1 MSYDIGTQLE
11 NENPQ
16 TASRLTVLVAVLW
29 NLSFGFL
36 KAVVINA
43 GIPALM
49 NIDDRRKQ
57 ARTTA
62 QIRDAMYDL
71 LTLAGLD
78 VAPGTRGFLPRLF
91 GAEIAQ
97 GVESRD
103 LRKLCDIVALRTYAL
118 NPRGVGFA
126 VRVGT
131 KGAKNALKGWCGVLP
146 AWIRNSLVAGGSN
159 GRTKQTPEEAKK
171 NSKAHL
177 QDGIRWLCNVCGRYK
192 RGESQDV
199 TGTFGPMCCGQN
211 TRPAVREGEES
222 TSYEMKVRIP
232 SILNG
237 VWAMRSI
244 NLKGN
249 VNKCVDDIIADPF
262 NVKVCNTNM
271 GKVWGGRVHFRIM
284 ATLMTNAEGTWR
296 VWAAIPCDPSGDIVS
311 ADGLIKSGLKAKE
324 ARQIRDTH
332 NALMHRDALLRSD
345 WEAVTDGRTSA
356 DRKELKSLKL

>member
-16 TASRLTVLVAVLW
+16 TASRLTVLVSVLW

-57 ARTTA
+57 ARTTS
-62 QIRDAMYDL
+62 QIRDAMHDL
-71 LTLAGLD
+71 LTLAGLS
-78 VAPGTRGFLPRLF
+78 VAPGTEKFLPRLF
-91 GAEIAQ
+91 GAEIATDV
-97 GVESRD
+97 GSRQ
-103 LRKLCDIVALRTYAL
+103 LQKLCDIVALRTYAL

-159 GRTKQTPEEAKK
+159 GRTKQTPEQAKK
-171 NSKAHL
+171 SSKAHL
-177 QDGIRWLCNVCGRYK
+177 QDGIRWLCNLCGKYK
-192 RGESQDV
+192 RGESEDV
-199 TGTFGPMCCGQN
+199 TGTCGPMCCGQN
-211 TRPAVREGEES
+211 TRPSVREGEES
-222 TSYEMKVRIP
+222 TSYEMKVKIP

-237 VWAMRSI
+237 VWKMRSI
-244 NLKGN
+244 ALKSN
-249 VNKCVDDIIADPF
+249 VIKCIEDIIADPF

-271 GKVWGGRVHFRIM
+271 GNVNGGRVKFKIM

-296 VWAAIPCDPSGDIVS
+296 VWAAIPCDTAGDILS
-311 ADGLIKSGLKAKE
+311 TEALIKSGLKAKD

-332 NALMHRDALLRSD
+332 NALMRRDALLRSD
-345 WEAVTDGRTSA
+345 WEAVTDGRTTA
-356 DRKELKSLKL
+356 DRKELKTL